1 MQHGLQTIPI
11 VAAMR
16 KEKGTTQALADWL
29 TVMVAGCLLVGVA
42 LAGCTTYF
50 VAEVMFTTVTF
61 CRAAV
66 EDALYVQLAPAAQ
79 AAGPVPEKAARCC
92 MATIC
97 TATCIA
103 EQC

>member
-1 MQHGLQTIPI
+1 MQQGLQTMPNG
-11 VAAMR
+11 AAMR
-16 KEKGTTQALADWL
+16 KLKGTRQAIAGQL
-29 TVMVAGCLLVGVA
+29 TVIVAGCLLVGVA

-50 VAEVMFTTVTF
+50 VAEVAFTTVTF

-66 EDALYVQLAPAAQ
+66 ADALYVQLAPTAQ
-79 AAGPVPEKAARCC
+79 AIGPVPEKAARCC

-103 EQC
+103 EA

>member
-1 MQHGLQTIPI
+1 MPCGAALQK
-11 VAAMR
+11 V
-16 KEKGTTQALADWL
+16 KGTKQVLASWL

-50 VAEVMFTTVTF
+50 VAEVAFTTVTF

-66 EDALYVQLAPAAQ
+66 EDALYVQLAPFAQ
-79 AAGPVPEKAARCC
+79 ATGPVAEKAARCC
-92 MATIC
+92 MATIW

-103 EQC
+103 EQQ